1 MISSV
6 LFVSTFPDS
15 HFELYGK
22 DFLRSFSIHCSAD
35 LVCFVDGVKNWQK
48 YSGFSENI
56 KVLPY
61 ESCITERELFLA
73 NVAVDED
80 QSQLGILGDI
90 SKQIIRWSFKGFA
103 QLHAYYKLSEDYQ
116 YLIYMDADTIILQK
130 LGEKFMSKVMPKMEL
145 ISVIDRQ
152 DIGKFT
158 ESGFI
163 IWNLSNPKAQ
173 EWFERYDNYW
183 NSHLYVSLR
192 EWHDCE
198 IMDAI
203 RDDMCLKLPGD
214 IYNLGGGG
222 LHAFESGVLGEY
234 IDHKKGY
241 RKYLGFSYER
251 FIRNR
256 VSRAF
261 ADELYKYSTK
271 TIKAI
276 ARIAGSKRRRR

>member
-1 MISSV
+1 MSGNV

-15 HFELYGK
+15 HFKLYGK
-22 DFLRSFSIHCSAD
+22 DFLKSFARHCSAD
-35 LVCFVDGVKNWQK
+35 LVCFVDGIKERSN

-56 KVLPY
+56 RVLPY
-61 ESCITERELFLA
+61 ELAITERELFLA
-73 NVAVDED
+73 TVPIED
-80 QSQLGILGDI
+80 NQSELGILGDI

-103 QLHAYYKLSEDYQ
+103 QLHAYYRVAVDYE
-116 YLIYMDADTIILQK
+116 YLIYIDADAIILQD
-130 LGEKFMSKVMPKMEL
+130 LGEEFLSKVMPEMEL

-163 IWNLSNPKAQ
+163 VWNLSNAKTQ
-173 EWFERYDNYW
+173 EWFARYSNYW
-183 NSHLYVSLR
+183 KSHRYVLLR

-203 RDDMCLKLPGD
+203 RDEMGLEVPRD
-214 IYNLGGGG
+214 IKNLGGGG
-222 LHAFESGVLGEY
+222 LHAFESGVLGGY

-251 FIRNR
+251 FIRNK
-256 VSRAF
+256 VSRMI
-261 ADELYKYSTK
+261 ADLLYKYATK
-271 TIKAI
+271 TIKAV
-276 ARIAGSKRRRR
+276 ARNLGGKRGRQ